1 LITETTNRKEHP
13 MITLFPNARRGR
25 STGSVRTAALATL
38 VAPAAAACDKSS
50 TSPESQT
57 TATIELHNNANVP
70 IVSVQIAT
78 CGESEWGTNKL
89 NQNESIASGGARS
102 FSITPGCYDVRAST
116 ATKAGIWRDRE
127 AAAGGTVYLALPAS
141 AGS

>member
-1 LITETTNRKEHP
+1 
-13 MITLFPNARRGR
+13 MIAMFQMARGSRGTR
-25 STGSVRTAALATL
+25 FIRPTAMAVLAVL
-38 VAPAAAACDKSS
+38 AAAACDKSS
-50 TSPESQT
+50 TDPEPQA

-70 IVSVQIAT
+70 IVSVQIVT

-102 FSITPGCYDVRAST
+102 FSMPPGCYDVRAST
-116 ATKAGIWRDRE
+116 GPKAGIWRDRE

-141 AGS
+141 LGS